1 MAAGLNPML
10 RAVLFDF
17 DGVIADSEPLH
28 LEGFRRALVDLGIA
42 VTDAQYYDRYV
53 GLDDHDGFI
62 AILGDNGREPD
73 AATIASLMAAKAQAF
88 AALTR
93 SRVPIF
99 PGVERLVHQLRGL
112 RPAPELAIVSGAL
125 RSEIDTIL
133 AQAGLAEPF
142 RTIVAADDVT
152 HGKPAPDG
160 YLLAMRRLAA
170 HAAELGP
177 GECVVVEDTM
187 AGLQAARAA
196 GMHTVGVAT
205 TSAADALEA
214 ELVVESLAGLDAR
227 DCVALCGG

>member
-1 MAAGLNPML
+1 ML

-28 LEGFRRALVDLGIA
+28 LEGFRRALVDLGIS

-62 AILGDNGREPD
+62 AILDDNGHNPD
-73 AATIASLMAAKAQAF
+73 AATVAKLMAAKARAF
-88 AALTR
+88 AVLTR
-93 SRVPIF
+93 SQVRIL
-99 PGVERLVHQLRGL
+99 PGVERLVRRLRTL

-133 AQAGLAEPF
+133 VQAGLDEPF

-160 YLLAMRRLAA
+160 YLLAVRRLAA
-170 HAAELGP
+170 YVADLEP
-177 GECVVVEDTM
+177 GACVAVEDTA
-187 AGLQAARAA
+187 AGLRAARAA
-196 GMHTVGVAT
+196 GIHTIGVAT
-205 TSAADALEA
+205 TCAADALEA
-214 ELVVESLAGLDAR
+214 ELVVASLTEVDVR